1 MDCPNCEK
9 RPVKRFYTFRS
20 NGVKLKHHLSGYL
33 RCKHCGTFLKQAK
46 KSSYGLEAIPKYEK
60 GFWKWFVLY
69 LVIIFGLLM
78 GMFVFVIP
86 AENDINFLIA
96 FPIFVLILMGTL
108 LGIDEI
114 KARYWI
120 LEEVEDIEEDQKAQ
134 ARMGIMGWI
143 LLLGFCLLMLG
154 GGIFVDLYV
163 DLSGFSEW
171 QYIVGMVL
179 YVIAIVAGS
188 LGIFNFFS
196 EKEAKNYQ

>member
-1 MDCPNCEK
+1 
-9 RPVKRFYTFRS
+9 
-20 NGVKLKHHLSGYL
+20 
-33 RCKHCGTFLKQAK
+33 
-46 KSSYGLEAIPKYEK
+46 
-60 GFWKWFVLY
+60 
-69 LVIIFGLLM
+69 M